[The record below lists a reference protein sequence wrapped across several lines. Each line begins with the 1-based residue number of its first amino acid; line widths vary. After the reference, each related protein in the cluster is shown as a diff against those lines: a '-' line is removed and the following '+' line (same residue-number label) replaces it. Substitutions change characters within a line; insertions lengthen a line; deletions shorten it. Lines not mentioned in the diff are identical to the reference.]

1 MSGKKKVISLEDI
14 KEKAKGEVVEIPDW
28 EPEKT
33 INVRLRRIDVTPIMM
48 ESGSIPDDLSKE
60 VATMMEKGEEI
71 DPEKLDTGK
80 FNPDNFIP
88 VLNSIAKEALAEPT
102 YEEINEV
109 YPLTMNQKLAIFKFV
124 TGGIEQLKPFREE

>member
-33 INVRLRRIDVTPIMM
+33 INVRLKRIDVTPIMM